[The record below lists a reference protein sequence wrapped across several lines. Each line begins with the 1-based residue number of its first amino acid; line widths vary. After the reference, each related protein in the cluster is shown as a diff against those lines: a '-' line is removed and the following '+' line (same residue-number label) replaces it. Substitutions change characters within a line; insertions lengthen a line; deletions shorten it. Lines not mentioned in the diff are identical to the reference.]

1 MHGQK
6 NMKKVCVVYPISKT
20 CLNTHNIGYVC
31 QSTRHIS
38 TCYKRYSVT
47 LPSTN
52 YTGLNMFIFKQTV
65 AL

>member
-52 YTGLNMFIFKQTV
+52 YTGL
-65 AL
+65 